1 MADPSALSPSAPNP
15 TLSLDLS
22 LEPLCLGLSLPTQ
35 PTRSLFNPHAL
46 WRSLACRQRNAARAV
61 VVAVLLDEFIS
72 FIAREKEEAERL
84 RAAELEKM
92 RITGCLDPLTKTLV
106 TLRERQQDT

>member
-1 MADPSALSPSAPNP
+1 
-15 TLSLDLS
+15 
-22 LEPLCLGLSLPTQ
+22 
-35 PTRSLFNPHAL
+35 
-46 WRSLACRQRNAARAV
+46 V
-61 VVAVLLDEFIS
+61 VVAVLLDEFIC

-106 TLRERQQDT
+106 TFDDAEDLRKKIDDIYRRLDDDDSGGLNFEVRTHAHAHAHNTHAHTSAWLLMTLEA

>member
-1 MADPSALSPSAPNP
+1 MPGTLPADQPSRSLAPNP
-15 TLSLDLS
+15 A
-22 LEPLCLGLSLPTQ
+22 
-35 PTRSLFNPHAL
+35 H
-46 WRSLACRQRNAARAV
+46 AV

-72 FIAREKEEAERL
+72 FIAREKEAAERL

-106 TLRERQQDT
+106 RV